1 MTDISRGDD
10 RRALA
15 HSTPVEWAVRV
26 LTGLSILALALVLAV
41 TFIGVI
47 MRYVFS
53 APILGS
59 NEIIQL
65 ASVALVMLAMPL
77 ATQQDIHIRVDV
89 FDTHIGAIGRFAG
102 DLLSRLVA
110 GFILVILAWRS
121 WAKMI
126 DAAEFGDATNMLQI
140 PLWPF
145 FGLLA
150 LGAALY
156 VIVLALQIIDS
167 LRKGVNPGE

>member
-1 MTDISRGDD
+1 MTGYLRGDD

-26 LTGLSILALALVLAV
+26 LTGLSILSLAIVLIV
-41 TFIGVI
+41 TFAGVI
-47 MRYVFS
+47 MRYVFG
-53 APILGS
+53 APILGN

-65 ASVALVMLAMPL
+65 ASIALVMLAMPL
-77 ATQQDIHIRVDV
+77 ATQQEIHIRVDV
-89 FDTHIGAIGRFAG
+89 FDNFIGAMGRFAG
-102 DLLSRLVA
+102 DILARVISVWLLSV
-110 GFILVILAWRS
+110 LAWRS
-121 WAKMI
+121 WGKMQ
-126 DAAEFGDATNMLQI
+126 DAVEYGDATNMLQI

-156 VIVLALQIIDS
+156 VIVLLLQLAD
-167 LRKGVNPGE
+167 LFRKGVDRSE